1 MGFNPTTDVVLD
13 VLNAADP
20 ARASL
25 AAERLQA
32 LASGAP
38 ASDFSV
44 NLDKAAAAAAA
55 AKAPQPPGLANARQA
70 FADATLA
77 SGSAGEGEGRVRG
90 HDAEFVRRRNVAKGL
105 ARPVRTG
112 NGGRDLALDALGA
125 DFEADRQIGRAG
137 TEPAAFRHARTC
149 DGRADPR
156 ATREGAAVA
165 TSANALSAPA
175 AADIANGAILTA
187 ARRRT

>member
-38 ASDFSV
+38 ANNFALDV
-44 NLDKAAAAAAA
+44 DKAATAAAAF
-55 AKAPQPPGLANARQA
+55 KAPQLPGLANARQV
-70 FADATLA
+70 FADFALA
-77 SGSAGEGEGRVRG
+77 SNPEAKAKVAFEAMALNSFVGEMLPKDSSAFFGQGTAGEIWRSMLSEQISKQIAKSGELGLS
-90 HDAEFVRRRNVAKGL
+90 RRLFATHGL
-105 ARPVRTG
+105 ATGDRTH
-112 NGGRDLALDALGA
+112 N
-125 DFEADRQIGRAG
+125 F
-137 TEPAAFRHARTC
+137 TH
-149 DGRADPR
+149 
-156 ATREGAAVA
+156 EGATVEASSNV
-165 TSANALSAPA
+165 LSAPA
-175 AADIANGAILTA
+175 ASDIANGAILTA

>member
-38 ASDFSV
+38 ASDFTLD
-44 NLDKAAAAAAA
+44 LDKAAAAA
-55 AKAPQPPGLANARQA
+55 AKAPQPPGLANARRA
-70 FADATLA
+70 FANATVA
-77 SGSAGEGEGRVRG
+77 SDPEAKAKVEFEAMTLNSFVGEMLPKDSTALFGQGTAGEIWRSMLSEQISRQVAKSGELGLS
-90 HDAEFVRRRNVAKGL
+90 RRLFATHGLATGDRTRNVA
-105 ARPVRTG
+105 
-112 NGGRDLALDALGA
+112 
-125 DFEADRQIGRAG
+125 
-137 TEPAAFRHARTC
+137 
-149 DGRADPR
+149 
-156 ATREGAAVA
+156 REGAAVEA
-165 TSANALSAPA
+165 SANVLSAPA